1 MGLALRSR
9 SLLLVR
15 LWRDASGDET
25 KLVSN
30 LLHVMKYSNLLHV
43 MKLSNLLHVMKLSN
57 LLHVQNKNSFLTHSS
72 STLTATQ
79 CFGASRPS

>member
-43 MKLSNLLHVMKLSN
+43 MKLSNLLHV
-57 LLHVQNKNSFLTHSS
+57 QNKNSFLTHSS
-72 STLTATQ
+72 STLTVTQ

>member
-43 MKLSNLLHVMKLSN
+43 MKLSNLLHV
-57 LLHVQNKNSFLTHSS
+57 QNKNSFLTHSS

>member
-1 MGLALRSR
+1 MDVRGVGLALRSR

-43 MKLSNLLHVMKLSN
+43 MKLSNLLHV
-57 LLHVQNKNSFLTHSS
+57 QNKNSFLTHSS
-72 STLTATQ
+72 STLTVTQ